1 MPDNANT
8 ESIIVLLSF
17 VGTLCVVLAL
27 LLPFLA
33 RDKRKERVK
42 ILSQHREDLSEQL
55 RAEMA
60 ERAEKRARARTETQ
74 VGLMKKL
81 LERFRL
87 ENLTSSP
94 EIRKKLASAGFRGK
108 SAVVTFVFLRFALAT
123 VAALCS
129 FIVLTFSSLVDVP
142 LYSHIPMIAGA
153 TIIGYFLP
161 DFYLKNT
168 AQQRRQELDQYFPE
182 VLDLLGIC
190 VNAGNSIEAAFN
202 RVTDDIFEDSPIM
215 SQEIGLAAAELAFL
229 GDRAAAYRN
238 FAERTDLPSA
248 RALSTSLGQSE
259 KYGTPL
265 SEALRILSEENR
277 GERMTKVEKKAAS
290 LPAKLTVPMILF
302 FLPALFAVIIGPA
315 ILSMMKTGI

>member
-1 MPDNANT
+1 MIDRET
-8 ESIIVLLSF
+8 MIVALSF
-17 VGTLCVVLAL
+17 VGTLSVILAL
-27 LLPFLA
+27 ILPFLA
-33 RDKRKERVK
+33 RDRRKERVK
-42 ILSQHREDLSEQL
+42 MLSQQREELSEQL

-60 ERAEKRARARTETQ
+60 DRAEKRAKARTETQ
-74 VGLMKKL
+74 ISFMKKF

-94 EIRKKLASAGFRGK
+94 SIRKKLAAGGWRGR
-108 SAVVTFVFLRFALAT
+108 SAVVTFVFFRFAC
-123 VAALCS
+123 AAASALVS
-129 FIVLTFSSLVDVP
+129 FIIVTFTSLISVP
-142 LYSHIPMIAGA
+142 LFLHLPFIAGA
-153 TIIGYFLP
+153 ALLGYFLP
-161 DFYLKNT
+161 DFYVKNS

-202 RVTDDIFEDSPIM
+202 RVTEDIFEDSPTM

-229 GDRAAAYRN
+229 GDRGAAYRN
-238 FAERTDLPSA
+238 FAERTDLPAA

-259 KYGTPL
+259 QYGTPL
-265 SEALRILSEENR
+265 SVALQILADENR
-277 GERMTKVEKKAAS
+277 GERMNKVEKKAAS

-315 ILSMMKTGI
+315 VIQAFAS